1 MMSALVGPL
10 AVSYG
15 AAEVG
20 PWRTDTSGNG
30 TVTFV
35 PAGRSSGPLLYV
47 FPGIDGF
54 PYGGG
59 VTKGAE
65 WIRKVLPAGLS
76 SVGAVVVARKS
87 SAPWPEVKA
96 DADASLAKLGYT
108 PTFSSAMGFSGGAAT
123 ILGAPLTTAGWK
135 RVMLVDPSIPP
146 AMQRAVKGTG
156 PIPGID
162 SRVEMT
168 FNAANW
174 GGFPAIQAAMRP
186 LADAVNRAGGK
197 AVEIKQYHAKFVYDA
212 FGAMQQ
218 RPSDP
223 SIFGAE
229 RPSFA
234 PSTGSEGKHTIAATK
249 RQTKRAARKGAVT
262 LRRNWWVAALVT
274 VGVGVALWLTLSGKK
289 KTLAVVTPRANPRR
303 RRLRGHG

>member
-1 MMSALVGPL
+1 MT
-10 AVSYG
+10 
-15 AAEVG
+15 EVG

-59 VTKGAE
+59 ITKGAE
-65 WIRKVLPAGLS
+65 WIRKVLPAGLAN
-76 SVGAVVVARKS
+76 VGAVVVARKS

-96 DADASLAKLGYT
+96 DSDASLARLGYA

-123 ILGAPLTTAGWK
+123 LLGSALTSAGWK

-234 PSTGSEGKHTIAATK
+234 PSTGPVGERAIAATK
-249 RQTKRAARKGAVT
+249 RRAKRATKRGASA
-262 LRRNWWVAALVT
+262 LRRNWWIAGLGVAALGAVLLF
-274 VGVGVALWLTLSGKK
+274 ALSGSKRT
-289 KTLAVVTPRANPRR
+289 TLAVVTPRANPRR
-303 RRLRGHG
+303 RRLRGRG

>member
-1 MMSALVGPL
+1 MSALVGPL

-15 AAEVG
+15 AADVG
-20 PWRTDTSGNG
+20 PWRTDTSARG
-30 TVTFV
+30 TTTFV
-35 PAGRSSGPLLYV
+35 PAGRRSGPLLFI

-59 VTKGAE
+59 ITSGAE
-65 WIRKVLPAGLS
+65 WIRKVLPAGMANI
-76 SVGAVVVARKS
+76 GAVVVARKS
-87 SAPWPEVKA
+87 SAPWPEVKV

-146 AMQRAVKGTG
+146 AMQRAVTGSG

-162 SRVEMT
+162 PRVEMT

-174 GGFPAIQAAMRP
+174 GGYKAIQAAMRP
-186 LADAVNRAGGK
+186 LADAVNRGGGK
-197 AVEIKQYHAKFVYDA
+197 AVEVKQYHAKFVHDA
-212 FGAMQQ
+212 FAAMQQ

-223 SIFGAE
+223 SLFGTE
-229 RPSFA
+229 RPSFVPSDA
-234 PSTGSEGKHTIAATK
+234 PDAPAAPGKKGK
-249 RQTKRAARKGAVT
+249 RKM
-262 LRRNWWVAALVT
+262 RRDRGDLVAAKT
-274 VGVGVALWLTLSGKK
+274 SRRWWIVGGV
-289 KTLAVVTPRANPRR
+289 LAVAVLAAFAFGGSAPAPVAARANPRR
-303 RRLRGHG
+303 HRKRR